1 MITCHNNLQFCFNLL
16 AKAIVIPNSKYE
28 VQGQKILFF
37 LLQVLCLGSCFP
49 AWQTNL
55 LNRSFVTQENL
66 QGNEDPKKWLILS
79 VLIPEVRKREKL
91 WEDVRG
97 QR

>member
-66 QGNEDPKKWLILS
+66 QGNEDPKKWLNPSIFVLS
-79 VLIPEVRKREKL
+79 LIKSEKL
-91 WEDVRG
+91 
-97 QR
+97 